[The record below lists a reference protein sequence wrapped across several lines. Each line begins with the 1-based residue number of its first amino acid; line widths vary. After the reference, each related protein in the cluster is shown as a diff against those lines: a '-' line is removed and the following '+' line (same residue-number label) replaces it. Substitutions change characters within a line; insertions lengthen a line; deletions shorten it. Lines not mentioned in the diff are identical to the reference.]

1 MNPVLHLVLVLFA
14 FVMAVVGH
22 SQSGNQPL
30 WNKCISAA
38 LAAFFA
44 SLVSW

>member
-1 MNPVLHLVLVLFA
+1 MNPTVRLILVLLA

-30 WNKCISAA
+30 WNKCISAS
-38 LAAFFA
+38 LCAFFA
-44 SLVSW
+44 SLVTW